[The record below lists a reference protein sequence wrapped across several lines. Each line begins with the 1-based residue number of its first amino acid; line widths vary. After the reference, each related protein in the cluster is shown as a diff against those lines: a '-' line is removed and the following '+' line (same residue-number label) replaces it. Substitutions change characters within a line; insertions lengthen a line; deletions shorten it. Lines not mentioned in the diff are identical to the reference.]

1 VNNQTNKPE
10 KEKGKFDGGKEEG
23 EKVQKHTH
31 PKRKKGREKKT
42 TFAFGWTRSSDQ
54 YRVLIGDVPERWV
67 VRLGKVGRV

>member
-1 VNNQTNKPE
+1 MTDGRK
-10 KEKGKFDGGKEEG
+10 KEKKYK
-23 EKVQKHTH
+23 KNTH

>member
-1 VNNQTNKPE
+1 LTDGRK
-10 KEKGKFDGGKEEG
+10 KEKKYKNTTS
-23 EKVQKHTH
+23 KKK
-31 PKRKKGREKKT
+31 KRKRKKT

>member
-10 KEKGKFDGGKEEG
+10 KEKGKFDGG
-23 EKVQKHTH
+23 
-31 PKRKKGREKKT
+31 RKKEKKYKNTHIQKEKKEGKKKT

-54 YRVLIGDVPERWV
+54 YRVLIGDVPERWI